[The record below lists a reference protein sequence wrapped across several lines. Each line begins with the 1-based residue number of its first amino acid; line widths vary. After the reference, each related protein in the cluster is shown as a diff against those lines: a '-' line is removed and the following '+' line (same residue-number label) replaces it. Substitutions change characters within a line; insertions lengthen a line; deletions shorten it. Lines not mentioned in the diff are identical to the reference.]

1 MGKVRSWLVFLSV
14 LAGMGILAV
23 GAFVLLLGGGLFASS
38 HREPSPAQL
47 EQWIHVKVP
56 ASASAYRSY
65 AEGWQDWMILARFE
79 LPSSELAPF
88 LEANRLE
95 PAGHHVGSFEKAPLD
110 QEWFRPGDLAR
121 THAPARLPDGH
132 PDKKPGPDAADL
144 TTVWTES
151 SGDRL
156 IVHVR
161 SITM

>member
-23 GAFVLLLGGGLFASS
+23 GAFVVLLGGSFIASS
-38 HREPSPAQL
+38 EREPNPAEL
-47 EQWIHVKVP
+47 EQWIGVKVP
-56 ASASAYRSY
+56 TRATAYRSY
-65 AEGWQDWMILARFE
+65 AEGFQDWVILARFE
-79 LPSSELAPF
+79 LSSSELAPF
-88 LEANRLE
+88 LAANRLE
-95 PAGHHVGSFEKAPLD
+95 PEENEDAVKAPLD
-110 QEWFRPGDLAR
+110 QQWFRPAADAQAY
-121 THAPARLPDGH
+121 APARLPEGH

-151 SGDRL
+151 SGDRS

>member
-1 MGKVRSWLVFLSV
+1 MGKVRSWLMFLSV
-14 LAGMGILAV
+14 LVGMGILAV
-23 GAFVLLLGGGLFASS
+23 GAFVVLLGGDFIASS
-38 HREPSPAQL
+38 EREPNPAEL
-47 EQWIHVKVP
+47 EKWIGVKVP
-56 ASASAYRSY
+56 ARATAYRSY
-65 AEGWQDWMILARFE
+65 AEGFQDWMILARFE
-79 LPSSELAPF
+79 LPPSELAPF

-95 PAGHHVGSFEKAPLD
+95 PGERDADSAVQAPLE
-110 QEWFRPGDLAR
+110 QAWFHPGAQAQ
-121 THAPARLPDGH
+121 THAPARLPEGH